1 LEGFKVDIIRI
12 ISEQITSDPMVF
24 NESGYSRVRRI
35 LLGDVPS
42 INTVGIFT
50 AQNPQGKPP
59 VSKDPAAGRA
69 TNNKL
74 NMDLF
79 NDLKSGH
86 FGPIMVRGRFGN
98 INEESFLVP
107 NITRSEVVMYAK
119 QYNQES
125 AIFGTKKFRNDV
137 DDDGEAVLVPYF
149 EFEYV
154 QDGVTIDRRSIHLG
168 GKEIQDLKNNYT
180 EVKGRKFL
188 IPFFDESGAGEV
200 KEELLKG
207 LKLLESFSIPFFDDP
222 TAELTFY
229 GRDLPYYS
237 HELPHSR
244 EVLALVEEIKLRG
257 SKCIA
262 EGMIGRYYYEQR
274 GMLGVRL
281 RELKKLVGLG

>member
-1 LEGFKVDIIRI
+1 MDIIRI
-12 ISEQITSDPMVF
+12 ISEQLTSDPMVF

-35 LLGDVPS
+35 LMGDVP
-42 INTVGIFT
+42 NVKTVGIFT

-59 VSKDPAAGRA
+59 VSKDPAMGRA
-69 TNNKL
+69 TNNEL
-74 NMDLF
+74 NKDLF

-98 INEESFLVP
+98 IDEESFLVP

-137 DDDGEAVLVPYF
+137 DRDGEAVLVPYF

-168 GKEIQDLKNNYT
+168 GKEIQDRRNNYT

-207 LKLLESFSIPFFDDP
+207 LRLLESFSIPFFDDP
-222 TAELTFY
+222 TAKLTFY
-229 GRDLPYYS
+229 DRELPYYS
-237 HELPHSR
+237 YELPNSR
-244 EVLALVEEIKLRG
+244 EVLALVEEIRSRESMCLV
-257 SKCIA
+257 
-262 EGMIGRYYYEQR
+262 EGKIGRYYYEQR

-281 RELKKLVGLG
+281 RQLKKLAGLV

>member
-1 LEGFKVDIIRI
+1 MDIIRI
-12 ISEQITSDPMVF
+12 ISEQITTDPMVF

-69 TNNKL
+69 TNNEL
-74 NMDLF
+74 NKDLF
-79 NDLKSGH
+79 NDLKRGH

-281 RELKKLVGLG
+281 RELKKLAGLV